1 VPAEAAAAA
10 AAAADVVL
18 VEAEAI
24 DASRVVATLGSAV
37 VAAVAG
43 VVDTPVWG
51 VAGVGRRLPAP
62 IVDAIVAHV
71 DADDDFWG
79 REAEWL
85 PLRLVAQLV
94 GPSGRSPAAPSAVRA
109 ECEMAPELLRSSP
122 M

>member
-1 VPAEAAAAA
+1 VG
-10 AAAADVVL
+10 
-18 VEAEAI
+18 
-24 DASRVVATLGSAV
+24 TLGTAV
-37 VAAVAG
+37 LAAVAG
-43 VVDTPVWG
+43 VVDTPVWA
-51 VAGVGRRLPAP
+51 VAGVGRRLPAR

-94 GPSGRSPAAPSAVRA
+94 GPGGRSPAAVPSAVRA